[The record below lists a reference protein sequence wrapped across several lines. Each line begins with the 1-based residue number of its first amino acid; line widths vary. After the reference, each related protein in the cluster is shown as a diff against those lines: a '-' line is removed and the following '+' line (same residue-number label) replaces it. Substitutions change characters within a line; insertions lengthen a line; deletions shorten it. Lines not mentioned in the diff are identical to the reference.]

1 MSGTSPMEQAETLI
15 GQYVPD
21 FELPGVDGAVHHLA
35 RYLETWQG
43 VGLVF
48 IGNQC
53 PCVQGYLERLK
64 QLQTDFQ
71 DQGFTLIAINAND
84 TTEDAAEGLDSMK
97 AFAQTHQLNF
107 PYLRDVTQEIAQGFG
122 ATQTPE
128 AFLIDQQ
135 GKLRYWG
142 AIDDSPEAA
151 PGVRNPH
158 FRTAVSQLLNG
169 ESIIQATV
177 PAGGSSIKWQ
187 A

>member
-1 MSGTSPMEQAETLI
+1 MSGTSPMEQAETLM

-21 FELPGVDGAVHHLA
+21 FELPGVDGVVHHLA
-35 RYLETWQG
+35 RYLETWHG

-48 IGNQC
+48 ISNQC
-53 PCVQGYLERLK
+53 PFVQGYLERLK

-71 DQGFTLIAINAND
+71 DQGFTLICVNAND
-84 TTEDAAEGLDSMK
+84 ATEDAPEGLDSMT

-135 GKLRYWG
+135 GRLRYWG
-142 AIDDSPEAA
+142 AIDDSPEADTA
-151 PGVRNPH
+151 VRNSY
-158 FRTAVSQLLNG
+158 FRTAITQLLKG
-169 ESIIQATV
+169 ESIIQAT
-177 PAGGSSIKWQ
+177 ASTGGSSIKWQ
-187 A
+187 G